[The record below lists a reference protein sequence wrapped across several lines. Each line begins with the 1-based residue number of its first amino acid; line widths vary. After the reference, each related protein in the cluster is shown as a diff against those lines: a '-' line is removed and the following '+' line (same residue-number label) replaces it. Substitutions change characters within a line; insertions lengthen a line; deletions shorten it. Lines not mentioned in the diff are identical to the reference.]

1 MGNRLLLHLRCR
13 ALGLGLT
20 GVFALRKPVA
30 HHSQLAEEKM
40 PVFSLPA
47 LTLRQV
53 VEQGAARFGER
64 PALSNIGDEPISYQ
78 EFHDSVSSLSAWL
91 GSQGIGYKD
100 TVAILSENS
109 PNWGIAYFAVASMG
123 AVVVPIL
130 TEFHIDAIA
139 HIIRHSEAKAV
150 FVSEK
155 LFPKIED
162 ALFDPSPLFVSI
174 ESFMPI
180 SQGMTR
186 DSLREMKSKG
196 LREFRKW
203 KEKAMRLAHQVPAEP
218 TEDDLAVILYTS
230 GTTGHSKGVM
240 LTHRNIVSNAV
251 AVYQIVQLSEKDR
264 MLSILPLPHT
274 FECTAGLVLP
284 LLHGV
289 HVHYLDKPP
298 TGRALLPAMAKVRPT
313 AMISVPLVIEKI
325 FKTTVLPK
333 LNNGSLSRRLY
344 GIPFFRRI
352 MHRMAGKKLMRAFGG
367 ELWVLA
373 IGGAP
378 LASDAENFLRDARFP
393 YTIGYGLTEGS
404 PIISGTS
411 PVKAKAA
418 SAGPALPG
426 VELRLGSVNPLTGE
440 GEIEARGPNIMQ
452 GYYKLPELTAE
463 VLDAEGWLRTGDLGS
478 IDREGYVF
486 IKGRSKNVILGP
498 SGENIYPEEVE
509 SFFFNFPQVLEVL
522 VYEQAGRLV
531 ARVHLDS
538 TIVEDLFAGYKDK
551 ERLEKRGEFLEEIR
565 KLVNSR
571 VSSFARIHKIIEQTE
586 PFEKTATQKIK
597 RYLYVD

>member
-1 MGNRLLLHLRCR
+1 MS
-13 ALGLGLT
+13 A
-20 GVFALRKPVA
+20 
-30 HHSQLAEEKM
+30 
-40 PVFSLPA
+40 FSLPA

-53 VEQGAARFGER
+53 VEQGALRFADR
-64 PALSNIGDEPISYQ
+64 PALSNLADEPISYQ
-78 EFHDSVSSLSAWL
+78 EFYDSVSSLAAWL
-91 GSQGIGYKD
+91 SSQGVGYRD

-109 PNWGIAYFAVASMG
+109 PNWGIVYFAVTGMG
-123 AVVVPIL
+123 AVAVPIL
-130 TEFHIDAIA
+130 TEFHSDAIA

-162 ALFDPSPLFVSI
+162 AAFDPSPLFVSI
-174 ESFMPI
+174 ESFTPI

-186 DSLREMKSKG
+186 DMLREMKSKG

-203 KEKAMRLAHQVPAEP
+203 KEKAMRIAHQVPDEP
-218 TEDDLAVILYTS
+218 EEDDLAAIIYTS

-240 LTHRNIVSNAV
+240 LTHRNIVSNAATV
-251 AVYQIVQLSEKDR
+251 HQIVQLSDRDR

-274 FECTAGLVLP
+274 FECTVGLVLP

-298 TGRALLPAMAKVRPT
+298 TGRVLLPALAKVKPT

-325 FKTTVLPK
+325 YKTTVLPK
-333 LNNGSLSRRLY
+333 LTGSALSRWLY
-344 GIPFFRRI
+344 SKPFFRRF
-352 MHRMAGKKLMRAFGG
+352 MHRMAGRKLLRAFGG

-378 LASDAENFLRDARFP
+378 LASDAENFLREARFP
-393 YTIGYGLTEGS
+393 YTVGYGLTEGS
-404 PIISGTS
+404 PILSGTG
-411 PVKAKAA
+411 PETAKAF
-418 SAGPALPG
+418 SAGPPLPG
-426 VELRLGSVNPLTGE
+426 VELRLGSVNPHTGE
-440 GEIEARGPNIMQ
+440 GEFEAKGPNIMQ
-452 GYYKLPELTAE
+452 GYYKQPELTEE
-463 VLDAEGWLRTGDLGS
+463 VLSPDGWLRTGDLGA
-478 IDREGYVF
+478 IDDDGFVY
-486 IKGRSKNVILGP
+486 IKGRSKNVIIGP

-509 SFFFNFPQVLEVL
+509 SFFFNSPNVLEVL
-522 VYEQAGRLV
+522 VYEHAGKLV
-531 ARVHLDS
+531 ARVHLDA
-538 TIVEDLFAGYKDK
+538 TAMDEMLMGFKDK
-551 ERLEKRGEFLEEIR
+551 ELLEKREEFLEDIR
-565 KLVNSR
+565 KSVNAR